1 MKWIVNNI
9 FQFIQLCILAR
20 VILSW
25 IPHDPYNYYIR
36 TLYNFTDLILE
47 PIRDI
52 LPLRGAPFDV
62 SPIIAIFIID
72 FFKNIIL
79 GII

>member
-1 MKWIVNNI
+1 MKWIINNI

-20 VILSW
+20 VIFSW

-36 TLYNFTDLILE
+36 TLYNLTDLILE

>member
-1 MKWIVNNI
+1 MKIIIINA
-9 FQFIQLCILAR
+9 FQLIQIIIAVR
-20 VILSW
+20 VLLSW

-36 TLYNFTDLILE
+36 TLYNLTDLILE

>member
-1 MKWIVNNI
+1 MKWIINNI

-25 IPHDPYNYYIR
+25 IPHDPYSYYIR
-36 TLYNFTDLILE
+36 TLYNLTDLILE